1 MTTGTILAYL
11 AQSAVFYCIGY
22 IFYKMLMSNI
32 KQPALNRASLLV
44 IYIGSLLAPIA
55 MIIGSGNGERPSNQE
70 VSEAYVAP
78 PVIATDAITASQE
91 DEKHSINTAD
101 AHKPLSLMPPDEDPE
116 PDPILKPMTIK
127 ILIGLSLAGSLFA
140 LCQLIFSLGKI
151 VMLKHFG
158 DEHRIGNLRLFKV
171 HSSNFSPFSF
181 LNCMFISE
189 AEKNDSEEMIIAH
202 EMGHIRHHHWI
213 DLFFIKL
220 CAIFMWWN
228 PIVWLLGSELRT
240 VHEFQADEDVLNS
253 GHRVTDYQML
263 LVRKAASYN
272 LSPLTSH
279 FAQSRLKRRFIM
291 MKQRRPGRLAPMR
304 ILAVAA
310 SFIVASLILGT
321 DSVNAAIQRLRDVSF
336 NDISFDG
343 LSQHDTEEIFS
354 ETGPTDKMDETLEE
368 VLLETDDTAEKTDTT
383 KLTTESPT
391 SEKATGYAKNL
402 GSDGTSPDGSRTVT
416 VHDEDTGTTFTYT
429 YNNGNLVS
437 RSISSSATS
446 SENNTSHSSSTSSSS
461 SSGSNDSDNAIY
473 MDITGLN
480 NLSELSELSELSN
493 YSPDIHTYVDDGAH
507 VIIING
513 KDTTFVWRETT
524 EDKGTSEKLNKWKF
538 ATKQRDMT
546 EKQKEFTKKQKEFA
560 VKQRE
565 FALKQAEKAR
575 EQAAKQRETAL
586 KQAEKAREQAL
597 KQLEKEQE
605 EAVDNETTTFEWIK
619 QSGVTSFSNSGGK
632 THINVKIVSK
642 DPIKVNGARV
652 RYNGE
657 WYDIK
662 RWNVNSNKTPFN
674 TVTTIE
680 LTGPKATYFSQDDIV
695 EIIATNTKYRYPTI
709 AKK

>member
-1 MTTGTILAYL
+1 
-11 AQSAVFYCIGY
+11 
-22 IFYKMLMSNI
+22 
-32 KQPALNRASLLV
+32 
-44 IYIGSLLAPIA
+44 
-55 MIIGSGNGERPSNQE
+55 
-70 VSEAYVAP
+70 
-78 PVIATDAITASQE
+78 
-91 DEKHSINTAD
+91 
-101 AHKPLSLMPPDEDPE
+101 
-116 PDPILKPMTIK
+116 
-127 ILIGLSLAGSLFA
+127 
-140 LCQLIFSLGKI
+140 
-151 VMLKHFG
+151 
-158 DEHRIGNLRLFKV
+158 
-171 HSSNFSPFSF
+171 
-181 LNCMFISE
+181 
-189 AEKNDSEEMIIAH
+189 
-202 EMGHIRHHHWI
+202 
-213 DLFFIKL
+213 
-220 CAIFMWWN
+220 
-228 PIVWLLGSELRT
+228 
-240 VHEFQADEDVLNS
+240 
-253 GHRVTDYQML
+253 
-263 LVRKAASYN
+263 
-272 LSPLTSH
+272 
-279 FAQSRLKRRFIM
+279 
-291 MKQRRPGRLAPMR
+291 
-304 ILAVAA
+304 
-310 SFIVASLILGT
+310 
-321 DSVNAAIQRLRDVSF
+321 
-336 NDISFDG
+336 
-343 LSQHDTEEIFS
+343 
-354 ETGPTDKMDETLEE
+354 
-368 VLLETDDTAEKTDTT
+368 
-383 KLTTESPT
+383 
-391 SEKATGYAKNL
+391 
-402 GSDGTSPDGSRTVT
+402 
-416 VHDEDTGTTFTYT
+416 
-429 YNNGNLVS
+429 
-437 RSISSSATS
+437 
-446 SENNTSHSSSTSSSS
+446 
-461 SSGSNDSDNAIY
+461 

-560 VKQRE
+560 AKQRE